1 MKINNSINALFLAFC
16 LLLLGFVYFNTRFTD
31 GFELKRSTH
40 TPTAPADTEVGN
52 PDKHK
57 IIE

>member
-16 LLLLGFVYFNTRFTD
+16 LLLLGFVYFNTRFMD
-31 GFELKRSTH
+31 GFELKRSTQ
-40 TPTAPADTEVGN
+40 TPTAPVDSEAGS
-52 PDKHK
+52 PDNHK